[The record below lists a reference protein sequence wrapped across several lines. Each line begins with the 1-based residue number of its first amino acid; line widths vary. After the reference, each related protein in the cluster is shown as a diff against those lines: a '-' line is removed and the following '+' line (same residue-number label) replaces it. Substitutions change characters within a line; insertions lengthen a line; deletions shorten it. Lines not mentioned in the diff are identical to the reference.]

1 VPDPS
6 SPEKPSRTLDVT
18 AGGGKILGMMRLLF
32 GSVIRASVLEA
43 VSPSFADLREGQKRL
58 DGRMDRLESKMDRIE
73 ERIDR
78 LDARMDRLIGRFE
91 ATL

>member
-1 VPDPS
+1 MPNPS
-6 SPEKPSRTLDVT
+6 SPEKPTHALDVT
-18 AGGGKILGMMRLLF
+18 AGGGEILGMMRMLF

-43 VSPSFADLREGQKRL
+43 VGPMFAEMKDGQRRL